1 MRTRAHLGDRISLKH
16 GAGGPAMRA
25 LIERLKESGR
35 FDDPVVQDRAGR
47 AIALCEAARLMVYK
61 VIDERSKNSP
71 ANAFGNLARWSLIRA
86 DNGVNEFLTEFLPEG
101 LLGDY
106 PMQQAHHQ
114 RAIAAGIASGAAEIQ
129 LNLAATGFLDLPREP
144 RRGL

>member
-1 MRTRAHLGDRISLKH
+1 MLDRA
-16 GAGGPAMRA
+16 
-25 LIERLKESGR
+25 IERLKESGR

-61 VIDERSKNSP
+61 VIDERSKNAP

-86 DNGVNEFLTEFLPEG
+86 DSGVNEFLTEFLPEG
-101 LLGDY
+101 LLGED

-129 LNLAATGFLDLPREP
+129 LNLAATGFLELPREP